1 MKQAA
6 EHCSSWARETT
17 VPFLDTLWL
26 YSGLLSNVDEMI
38 ETGKQSTDK
47 VESNMSK
54 LGPGKFLKL
63 DFNFQNLINQSR
75 HRVDK
80 RLPRFSK

>member
-17 VPFLDTLWL
+17 VPFLDTLWI
-26 YSGLLSNVDEMI
+26 YSGLLSNVDEMT

-63 DFNFQNLINQSR
+63 DF
-75 HRVDK
+75 
-80 RLPRFSK
+80 

>member
-26 YSGLLSNVDEMI
+26 YSGLLSNVDEMT

-54 LGPGKFLKL
+54 LGPGEFLKF
-63 DFNFQNLINQSR
+63 DF
-75 HRVDK
+75 
-80 RLPRFSK
+80 